1 MKDKITKRTVETY
14 KSAMQ
19 IVHGAEHLV
28 LALSI
33 IIVSYYNIYDLQ
45 NRTVDNFEL
54 YTRSLASVV
63 VALVGAWSIAKVLKA
78 IGEKNG

>member
-1 MKDKITKRTVETY
+1 MEKFKKQARDGITTAK
-14 KSAMQ
+14 A

-45 NRTVDNFEL
+45 TRPVDKFEL
-54 YTRSLASVV
+54 YVRALSSVV

-78 IGEKNG
+78 IGEQK

>member
-1 MKDKITKRTVETY
+1 MKNKVKEQVKQGY
-14 KSAMQ
+14 KTATA

-28 LALSI
+28 LSVSI
-33 IIVSYYNIYDLQ
+33 IIVSYYNIADLQ
-45 NRTVDNFEL
+45 NRQVDNFEL

-78 IGEKNG
+78 IGEK